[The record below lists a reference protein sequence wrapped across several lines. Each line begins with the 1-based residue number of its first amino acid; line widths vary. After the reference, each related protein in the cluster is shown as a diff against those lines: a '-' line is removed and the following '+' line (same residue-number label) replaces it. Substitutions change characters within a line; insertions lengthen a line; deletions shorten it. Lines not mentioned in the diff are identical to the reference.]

1 MSCHRVVTAA
11 TVALAMLVA
20 GCICGG
26 TAGPG
31 ATPAETG
38 PISHATGPTDL
49 VLQATS
55 GGGLLPQELRLAEMP
70 NVSIYGD
77 GRVVMLG
84 LHGGGPED
92 PLLPEL
98 TETRLTA
105 DGMARILQAARE
117 AGILGPDRRFDLPD
131 VYDLWTVWFTA
142 TTDGKPHRVSAYA
155 LGFEDEAR
163 LAPPGE
169 MEARRKL
176 DTLYGHLV
184 DLRAWLPPGTVG
196 PDSAYEP
203 VETRILVTPLLDWST
218 ADGGA
223 TPGPATPRADQEVR
237 DWPLAGSPESFGA
250 AVGAHGEAWYCAVI
264 EPDQVVGL
272 GLETAT
278 RDTRWRAGDSLY
290 QVVARPLL
298 PDESGCPKSI

>member
-20 GCICGG
+20 GCIFGG
-26 TAGPG
+26 TAGPSPTPMATG
-31 ATPAETG
+31 PSATPAETG

-84 LHGGGPED
+84 LHGGGPGD

-117 AGILGPDRRFDLPD
+117 AGVLGPDRRFDLPD

-163 LAPPGE
+163 LAPPDE
-169 MEARRKL
+169 MEAR
-176 DTLYGHLV
+176 
-184 DLRAWLPPGTVG
+184 
-196 PDSAYEP
+196 
-203 VETRILVTPLLDWST
+203 
-218 ADGGA
+218 
-223 TPGPATPRADQEVR
+223 
-237 DWPLAGSPESFGA
+237 
-250 AVGAHGEAWYCAVI
+250 
-264 EPDQVVGL
+264 
-272 GLETAT
+272 
-278 RDTRWRAGDSLY
+278 Y

-298 PDESGCPKSI
+298 PDESGCPMSI